1 MKNLLFI
8 LVSLILIS
16 FLSSCTAEELPEIEP
31 TINMETVD
39 PNNPEEGVPPVRT
52 VPPIKT
58 P

>member
-1 MKNLLFI
+1 MKNLFFI

-39 PNNPEEGVPPVRT
+39 PNNPGRETDP
-52 VPPIKT
+52 PPIIIRK
-58 P
+58 